1 MRIKAVVFDAHGTLF
16 DVYLIQALAESLY
29 PGQGPQIAVMW
40 RDKQIQYMRLIT
52 QFDWVDQLALP

>member
-1 MRIKAVVFDAHGTLF
+1 MVFDAHGTLF

-40 RDKQIQYMRLIT
+40 RDKQIQYTRLIT
-52 QFDWVDQLALP
+52 QSDWVDQLALP